1 MTSTR
6 TFKQI
11 VTYRVN
17 SEDED
22 TAFDLINAYDFRGY
36 HAPIYGGPDHP
47 DVLEIVVSESKFE
60 DEFIDS
66 VIPVN

>member
-1 MTSTR
+1 MPQYTVTSTR

-22 TAFDLINAYDFRGY
+22 TAFDL
-36 HAPIYGGPDHP
+36 PIYGGPDHP
-47 DVLEIVVSESKFE
+47 DVLEIVVSESRFE

-66 VIPVN
+66 VIPLI

>member
-1 MTSTR
+1 MPQYTVTSTR

-22 TAFDLINAYDFRGY
+22 TAFDL
-36 HAPIYGGPDHP
+36 PIYGGPDHH
-47 DVLEIVVSESKFE
+47 DVLEILEGTTQFY

-66 VIPVN
+66 VIPVI

>member
-1 MTSTR
+1 MPQYTVTSTR

-22 TAFDLINAYDFRGY
+22 TAFDL
-36 HAPIYGGPDHP
+36 PIYGGPDHP
-47 DVLEIVVSESKFE
+47 DVLEILEGTTQFY

>member
-1 MTSTR
+1 MPQYTVTSTR

-22 TAFDLINAYDFRGY
+22 TAFDL
-36 HAPIYGGPDHP
+36 PTYGGPDHP

>member
-1 MTSTR
+1 MPQYTVTSTR

-22 TAFDLINAYDFRGY
+22 TAFGL
-36 HAPIYGGPDHP
+36 PIYGGPNHP

-66 VIPVN
+66 VIPVI

>member
-1 MTSTR
+1 MPQYTVTSTR

-22 TAFDLINAYDFRGY
+22 TAFSL
-36 HAPIYGGPDHP
+36 PIYGGPDHP

-66 VIPVN
+66 VIPVI